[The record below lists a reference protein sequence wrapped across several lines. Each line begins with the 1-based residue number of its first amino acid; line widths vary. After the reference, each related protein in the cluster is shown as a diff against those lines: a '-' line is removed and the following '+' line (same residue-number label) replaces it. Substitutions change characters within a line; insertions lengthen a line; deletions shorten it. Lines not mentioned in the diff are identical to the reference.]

1 MAFEF
6 KLPDV
11 GEGIA
16 EGEIVSWLVKEG
28 DAVTE
33 DQPLVE
39 VMTDKATVEITSPRT
54 GSILKL
60 IGGEGEVVLV
70 GAPLIIF
77 GEAGESA
84 PEVSAAPVVETPEPA
99 VAAETPAT
107 NGTATAAPPAAS
119 TTTAPAPAVPAA
131 QGRVLATPAT
141 RRLAREKGLDISLI
155 QGSGPIGRVTND
167 DVLQFAE
174 GGAQP
179 ASAPAGTP
187 EAVPSGNG
195 AMPKAAPVPTRIEI
209 KEDDERIPVKGIRKV
224 IAHHMEQA
232 RDHVAPFTYV
242 DEIDV
247 TELVKLRNELKPLAA
262 DQGVKLTYLPF
273 IVKAVIA
280 GLRKHPYLN
289 ANYDEAAEEIV
300 VKNHYNIGIA
310 AATDTGLIVPVVK
323 SADRLSMFQIAQE
336 ILRLGEGARD
346 GKSSPDDLSGS
357 TFTITSLGQLGGLF
371 ATPIV
376 NYPELAIMGVH
387 EIKKRPVVVDDQIV
401 IRQMMLISLTFD
413 HRIIDGHV
421 GAAFANDVKRLLENP
436 KLLMVEAV

>member
-28 DAVTE
+28 DSVKE

-39 VMTDKATVEITSPRT
+39 IMTDKATVEITSPRT

-60 IGGEGEVVLV
+60 IGAEGEVVLV
-70 GAPLIIF
+70 GALLIVF
-77 GEAGESA
+77 GEEGESA
-84 PEVSAAPVVETPEPA
+84 PAASPAPVEATVP
-99 VAAETPAT
+99 AAEAAAT
-107 NGTATAAPPAAS
+107 NGASTGTPAAS
-119 TTTAPAPAVPAA
+119 STATAPAPAVPAA

-141 RRLAREKGLDISLI
+141 RRLAREKGVDITLI
-155 QGSGPIGRVTND
+155 QGSGLNGRVTND
-167 DVLQFAE
+167 DISQFTE
-174 GGAQP
+174 GGAQSV
-179 ASAPAGTP
+179 AAPVAAP
-187 EAVPSGNG
+187 EAMPSGNG
-195 AMPKAAPVPTRIEI
+195 ATPKAAPTPTRIEM

-262 DQGVKLTYLPF
+262 EQGVKLTYLPF
-273 IVKAVIA
+273 IIKAVIA

-289 ANYDEAAEEIV
+289 ANYDEASEEIV
-300 VKNHYNIGIA
+300 IKNHYNIGIA
-310 AATDTGLIVPVVK
+310 AATDSGLIVPVVK

-401 IRQMMLISLTFD
+401 IRQVMLISLTFD